1 VTDRQETQLDR
12 LKRLEVWIPLLSVG
26 LVLAAVGGAAGA
38 YLGLKH
44 SASHTLEGFLA
55 YGQVSVAVVGIEV
68 YSPQVRRCITR
79 SDQAGT
85 IRQGSP
91 VIISLNGRAVGGGD
105 LSVGQFK
112 RETPKHGDRDLLRAS
127 CLYKFSAPVT
137 EPGEGEFIVEIG
149 TAKIPFSMDELRNG
163 INLSLS

>member
-1 VTDRQETQLDR
+1 VTDRQETQLRR

-68 YSPQVRRCITR
+68 YSPQVRHCITR

-112 RETPKHGDRDLLRAS
+112 RETPKQGDRDLLRAS
-127 CLYKFSAPVT
+127 CLYNPRDRAW
-137 EPGEGEFIVEIG
+137 GGR
-149 TAKIPFSMDELRNG
+149 IPRRNRHSKNTLFDG
-163 INLSLS
+163 